1 MGMHNEDDA
10 LGGLGFWVGSLASAM
25 RKGLDAELSP
35 FGITAAQWP
44 ILEMCDRGQANTLMQ
59 LARVIPVDP
68 GAISRQVEKLVR
80 KGLVRRR
87 RQSHDRRSQRLDLT
101 PAGRAL
107 VPELAAAVRAN
118 NAKFLAGMSRQEQQA
133 SIATIERMLRNA
145 ETAAA
150 LHSRHDEQ

>member
-25 RKGLDAELSP
+25 RKGLGAELAA

-44 ILEMCDRGQANTLMQ
+44 ILEMCDRGQANTLME

-101 PAGRAL
+101 PAGSAL

-133 SIATIERMLRNA
+133 IIVTIERMLRNA
-145 ETAAA
+145 EMSAA
-150 LHSRHDEQ
+150 LDRRRDEQ

>member
-25 RKGLDAELSP
+25 RKGLDAELAP

-44 ILEMCDRGQANTLMQ
+44 ILEMCDRGQANTLME

-101 PAGRAL
+101 PAGSAL
-107 VPELAAAVRAN
+107 VPGIGRGSASEQREVPGWHVQTGAAGEHRDNRAHV
-118 NAKFLAGMSRQEQQA
+118 AQR
-133 SIATIERMLRNA
+133 
-145 ETAAA
+145 
-150 LHSRHDEQ
+150 

>member
-1 MGMHNEDDA
+1 MEMHNEDDA

-25 RKGLDAELSP
+25 RKGLDAELAA

-44 ILEMCDRGQANTLMQ
+44 ILEMCDRGQANTLME

-101 PAGRAL
+101 PAGSAL

-133 SIATIERMLRNA
+133 IIATIERMLRNA
-145 ETAAA
+145 EMAAA
-150 LHSRHDEQ
+150 PDGRRDEQ